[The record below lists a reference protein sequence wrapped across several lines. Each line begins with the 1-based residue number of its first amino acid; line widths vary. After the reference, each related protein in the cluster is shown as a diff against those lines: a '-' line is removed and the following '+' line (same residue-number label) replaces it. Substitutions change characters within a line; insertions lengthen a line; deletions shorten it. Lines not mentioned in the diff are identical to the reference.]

1 MTYFKLLM
9 KNLRL
14 KSALWIFALCG
25 LSISIPPVFNGL
37 YSTAAEQEGMKMTV
51 DNPAMVALIGPVP
64 GGEYTS
70 AVMFGHQMLM
80 FMALFHGLFGILIA
94 NGIARKAEESGLT
107 EYVLSAGIGKK
118 KIVTAQLMSGFI
130 INALVF
136 IILFGGLSIY
146 DIEGLSVAGNLYY
159 ALGLALFGLLFFI
172 MTLVLG
178 NLFDSGDMTFGIALS
193 LLIVF
198 YLYRA
203 VTDVANTA
211 YSVISPYHWL
221 SRIEVYGDNA
231 GIWLLPFT
239 AILILIIFSYVLFL
253 KRDIGDSYIKIGKKK
268 NLRKIYSYPKLAF
281 INMRVMIISW
291 LIGLFAAGLSY
302 GSIFGDLESLIGEND
317 MLRESLGS
325 NDAAAFFIGMLI
337 VISALIAAVPALM
350 INGRMLNE
358 EKNGRLE
365 VIIAGMLNKKVSRT
379 KVFITHYLYGI
390 AAGISAFLFTI
401 LGMYL
406 ASMNVDDLSITIK
419 DYVLSAV
426 NYSAGII
433 FITGVSALFAGISKK
448 LHLTAWLY
456 AAYIFFA
463 NYFGVLIN
471 IDEVYL
477 MLSPFY
483 YLSDMPYESMDI
495 KAVIIIAGLGIMLAV
510 IGAAVFKRRN
520 LL

>member
-9 KNLRL
+9 KNLRM
-14 KSALWIFALCG
+14 KAALWIFALCG
-25 LSISIPPVFNGL
+25 LSISVPPVFNGL

-64 GGEYTS
+64 GGDYTS

-94 NGIARKAEESGLT
+94 NGIARRAEESGLT
-107 EYVLSAGIGKK
+107 EYVLSAGISKK
-118 KIVTAQLMSGFI
+118 TIVTSQLMSGI
-130 INALVF
+130 LINSLVF
-136 IILFGGLSIY
+136 IILFGGLSLY
-146 DIEGLSVAGNLYY
+146 DIEGLSITGNLYY
-159 ALGLALFGLLFFI
+159 ALGLALFGLLFFV
-172 MTLVLG
+172 MTLVIG

-193 LLIVF
+193 LLIIF

-203 VTDVANTA
+203 VTDVMNTA

-221 SRIEVYGDNA
+221 SRIEVYGDNRE
-231 GIWLLPFT
+231 IWLILFT
-239 AILILIIFSYVLFL
+239 VILILIILSYVLFL
-253 KRDIGDSYIKIGKKK
+253 KRDIGDSYIKIGKEK

-325 NDAAAFFIGMLI
+325 NDAAGFFISMLL
-337 VISALIAAVPALM
+337 VISALMAAVPALM
-350 INGRMLNE
+350 ITGRMLNE
-358 EKNGRLE
+358 EKDGRLE
-365 VIIAGMLNKKVSRT
+365 VIIAGTMNRKVSRT
-379 KVFITHYLYGI
+379 KVFITHYLYGV
-390 AAGISAFLFTI
+390 AAGVSSFLLTI

-433 FITGVSALFAGISKK
+433 FIIGVSALFAGISKK
-448 LHLTAWLY
+448 LHLAAWLY

-483 YLSDMPYESMDI
+483 YLSNMPYESMDI
-495 KAVIIIAGLGIMLAV
+495 PAVLIIAGLGIMLLM
-510 IGAAVFKRRN
+510 IGTAVFKRRN

>member
-14 KSALWIFALCG
+14 KSAFWIVALCG
-25 LSISIPPVFNGL
+25 LSIAVPPVFNGL
-37 YSTAAEQEGMKMTV
+37 YSTAAEQQGMKMTV

-107 EYVLSAGIGKK
+107 EYIFSAGIGRKT
-118 KIVTAQLMSGFI
+118 IVTAQLMSGVV
-130 INALVF
+130 INALVS
-136 IILFGGLSIY
+136 IILFGGLSLY
-146 DIEGLSVAGNLYY
+146 DIEGLSMTGNLYY
-159 ALGLALFGLLFFI
+159 ALGLGLFGLLFFV

-193 LLIVF
+193 LLLIF

-203 VTDVANTA
+203 VTDVVNAA

-221 SRIEVYGDNA
+221 SGIEVYGDNR
-231 GIWLLPFT
+231 GMWLLPFT
-239 AILILIIFSYVLFL
+239 VILILIILSYVLFL
-253 KRDIGDSYIKIGKKK
+253 KRDIGDSYIKTGKKK

-291 LIGLFAAGLSY
+291 LAGLFIAGLSY

-325 NDAAAFFIGMLI
+325 NNAAGFFVGMLL
-337 VISALIAAVPALM
+337 VISALTAAVPALM
-350 INGRMLNE
+350 ITGRMLNE

-365 VIIAGMLNKKVSRT
+365 VIMAGTLNSKVSRT

-406 ASMNVDDLSITIK
+406 ASMNVDDLGITLK
-419 DYVLSAV
+419 DYTLSAV

-433 FITGVSALFAGISKK
+433 FIIGVSALFAGISKK
-448 LHLTAWLY
+448 LHLAAWLY
-456 AAYIFFA
+456 TAYIFFA

-495 KAVIIIAGLGIMLAV
+495 RAVLIVAGLGLIFAM

>member
-25 LSISIPPVFNGL
+25 LSISVPPVFNGL

-107 EYVLSAGIGKK
+107 EYVLSAGISKK
-118 KIVTAQLMSGFI
+118 TIVTAQLMSGFV

-136 IILFGGLSIY
+136 IILFGGLSLY
-146 DIEGLSVAGNLYY
+146 DIEGLSITGNLYY
-159 ALGLALFGLLFFI
+159 AFGLALFGLLFFV

-198 YLYRA
+198 YLHRA
-203 VTDVANTA
+203 VTDAVNTS

-221 SRIEVYGDNA
+221 SRIEVYGDNE

-239 AILILIIFSYVLFL
+239 VILILVILSYVLFL
-253 KRDIGDSYIKIGKKK
+253 KRDIGDSYIKISKEK

-281 INMRVMIISW
+281 INMRVMINSW
-291 LIGLFAAGLSY
+291 LIGLFVVGLSY

-317 MLRESLGS
+317 MLREALGS
-325 NDAAAFFIGMLI
+325 NDVAGFFIGMLL
-337 VISALIAAVPALM
+337 VISALIAAVLALM

-358 EKNGRLE
+358 EKSGHLE
-365 VIIAGMLNKKVSRT
+365 VIIAGTLNRKVSRM
-379 KVFITHYLYGI
+379 KVFITHYIYGI
-390 AAGISAFLFTI
+390 SAGISAFFLTI

-406 ASMNVDDLSITIK
+406 ASMNVADLSITIEN
-419 DYVLSAV
+419 YVLSAM

-433 FITGVSALFAGISKK
+433 FIIGVSALFAGISKK
-448 LHLTAWLY
+448 LHLAAWLY

-495 KAVIIIAGLGIMLAV
+495 SAVLIITGLGIVLAL